1 MLPERVAS
9 QYINTTSCT
18 LPSKADGKARV
29 LEKISTVEMAAT
41 GEETGKKAAN
51 EFLREAIGKLKCVK
65 SSAGPC
71 SVIFNFS
78 GSKKAESSG
87 PGPSKGEQN
96 QLEKSPVS
104 RQQAIGGVE
113 KPEHDKDVTDRFPTW
128 RRDLMG
134 EMFKSVPLVKAAIKF
149 LNKSAL

>member
-1 MLPERVAS
+1 MLPARVAS
-9 QYINTTSCT
+9 QNINTTSCT
-18 LPSKADGKARV
+18 LQSKADGKARV
-29 LEKISTVEMAAT
+29 LKKISTVEMAKT
-41 GEETGKKAAN
+41 GEITGKKAAK
-51 EFLREAIGKLKCVK
+51 ELLREAIGNLKPVE
-65 SSAGPC
+65 SSAEPC

-78 GSKKAESSG
+78 GSKKAESSS

-113 KPEHDKDVTDRFPTW
+113 KPEHDKDVTDRFPTS
-128 RRDLMG
+128 RRDLVG

-149 LNKSAL
+149 LNNSAL

>member
-1 MLPERVAS
+1 MLPARVAS
-9 QYINTTSCT
+9 QNINITSCT
-18 LPSKADGKARV
+18 LQSKADGKARV
-29 LEKISTVEMAAT
+29 LKKISTVEMAKT
-41 GEETGKKAAN
+41 GEITGKKAAK
-51 EFLREAIGKLKCVK
+51 ELLREAIGNLKPVE
-65 SSAGPC
+65 SSAEPC

-78 GSKKAESSG
+78 GSKKAESSS

-113 KPEHDKDVTDRFPTW
+113 KPEHDKDVTDRFPTS
-128 RRDLMG
+128 RRDLVG

-149 LNKSAL
+149 LNNSAL